1 MKHNIT
7 KPMTAYLSDK
17 YKDET
22 IKKKNHVLLVEI
34 LEVLIRLESK
44 LDNLIDNEVMKQPR
58 KEIQSGWT
66 LWNQ

>member
-22 IKKKNHVLLVEI
+22 IKKKNNELLVEL

-44 LDNLIDNEVMKQPR
+44 LDNLIDNEVMKQPN